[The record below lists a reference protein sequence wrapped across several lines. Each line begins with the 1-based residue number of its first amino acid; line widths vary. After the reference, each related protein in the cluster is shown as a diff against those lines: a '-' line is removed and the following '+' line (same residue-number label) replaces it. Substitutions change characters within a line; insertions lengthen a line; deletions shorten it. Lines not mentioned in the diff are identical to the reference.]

1 MSVHLLNPSPHT
13 TSVAR
18 PARAPRRRVDGVLVL
33 DKPSGLSSNA
43 ALQRARRAFA
53 AEKAGHTG
61 TLDPMAS
68 GLLPVC
74 FGDATKFAQALLDS
88 DKEYVATVRFGIATT
103 TGDAEGT
110 ETERGRDDFT
120 RGELE
125 RALPAFAG
133 TIAQVPPRHAALKY
147 HGRKYYEYAREG
159 IEIPRAPR
167 SVDVHAIE
175 LLDWVPPVAVL
186 RVACSKGTYVRV
198 LAEDLGR
205 ALGSCAHLVALRRV
219 ATGPFALAAALTL
232 DALETMA
239 PEARD
244 ARLLPPDSL
253 VAAMPRQDVSDD
265 VARSL
270 RQGRRT
276 EAADPDARGRFRC
289 YGPNS
294 EFLGIVECAAGALR
308 AVRLLRTDAA
318 A

>member
-1 MSVHLLNPSPHT
+1 
-13 TSVAR
+13 
-18 PARAPRRRVDGVLVL
+18 VLVL

-74 FGDATKFAQALLDS
+74 FGDATKFAQALLNS
-88 DKEYVATVRFGIATT
+88 DKEYVATVRFGVATT
-103 TGDAEGT
+103 TGDAEGS
-110 ETERGRDDFT
+110 EIGRGRDDFT

-125 RALPAFAG
+125 RVLPAFAG

-147 HGRKYYEYAREG
+147 RGRNYYEYAREG
-159 IEIPRAPR
+159 IEIPRVPR
-167 SVDVHAIE
+167 SVEVHAIE
-175 LLDWVPPVAVL
+175 LLDWAPPDAVL

-198 LAEDLGR
+198 LAEDIGR

-219 ATGPFALAAALTL
+219 ATGPFTLPAAVTL
-232 DALETMA
+232 DALETMT

-265 VARSL
+265 AARSL

-276 EAADPDARGRFRC
+276 AAADPDAHGRFRC

-308 AVRLLRTDAA
+308 AVRLLRTDGVA
-318 A
+318 

>member
-1 MSVHLLNPSPHT
+1 
-13 TSVAR
+13 
-18 PARAPRRRVDGVLVL
+18 
-33 DKPSGLSSNA
+33 
-43 ALQRARRAFA
+43 
-53 AEKAGHTG
+53 
-61 TLDPMAS
+61 MAS

-147 HGRKYYEYAREG
+147 RGRNYYEYAREG
-159 IEIPRAPR
+159 IEIPRASR

-175 LLDWVPPVAVL
+175 LVDWAPPDAVL
-186 RVACSKGTYVRV
+186 RVACSKGTYIRV
-198 LAEDLGR
+198 LAEDIGR

-219 ATGPFALAAALTL
+219 ATGPFALAAAVTL

-244 ARLLPPDSL
+244 ARLLPL
-253 VAAMPRQDVSDD
+253 IRCVAAMPRQDVSDERG
-265 VARSL
+265 ALASP
-270 RQGRRT
+270 GT
-276 EAADPDARGRFRC
+276 ARGGCRS
-289 YGPNS
+289 G
-294 EFLGIVECAAGALR
+294 R
-308 AVRLLRTDAA
+308 AREVSLLRTEFRVPGHRRMLGGRAAGGAA
-318 A
+318 AANRCRRLIRRSSTV

>member
-1 MSVHLLNPSPHT
+1 M
-13 TSVAR
+13 R
-18 PARAPRRRVDGVLVL
+18 PPRAPRRRLDGVLVL

-88 DKEYVATVRFGIATT
+88 DKEYVATVRLGIATT
-103 TGDAEGT
+103 TGDTEGM
-110 ETERGRDDFT
+110 ETGRGRADFT
-120 RGELE
+120 RDELE
-125 RALPAFAG
+125 RTLLAFAG
-133 TIAQVPPRHAALKY
+133 TIAQIPPRHAALKY
-147 HGRKYYEYAREG
+147 RGRNYYEYAREG

-175 LLDWVPPVAVL
+175 ILDWAPPDAVL

-198 LAEDLGR
+198 LAEDIGR
-205 ALGSCAHLVALRRV
+205 TLGSCAHLVALRRI
-219 ATGPFALAAALTL
+219 ATGPFALAAAVTL
-232 DALETMA
+232 EALESL
-239 PEARD
+239 PPQARD
-244 ARLLPPDSL
+244 ALLLPPDAL
-253 VAAMPRQDVSDD
+253 VAAMPRHDVSDD
-265 VARSL
+265 VARAL
-270 RQGRRT
+270 RQGQRA
-276 EAADPDARGRFRC
+276 EAADPAAHGRFRC

-294 EFLGIVECAAGALR
+294 DFLGIVECSAGTLR